1 LTKKISGKNFASNR
15 KIIIYALIGI
25 IAVGAISSL
34 LYSAY
39 TGRQDTSTSTPISS
53 SLSNQVVE
61 SKKAAI
67 EKFQEQ
73 FCGLDSKPNSNEY
86 VTEIKLPKTC
96 EMPLGIAVDTNSSKI
111 WYVST
116 KNGSLGSYDL
126 KEQNFDE
133 EQIIPTWKGRD
144 NPIESSQVWTVKLD
158 KKDGVWFTDEK
169 QNSLWRY
176 NKSSTNFELYK
187 IPGESKSFGTTYPVS
202 MDFDSN
208 GNVYFVGIRS
218 PSLWYG
224 NITEMTN
231 NTSEGISEI
240 PIPLEGF
247 KGIDPDVISTGSVA
261 VDSKEEVIWISMLAF
276 AKKGQIFRYNS
287 ANHTFDVFDLPQEI
301 NSPVG
306 IALDNSSNL
315 WITDHGTSLF
325 FRFSPRDRN
334 ITEFVTSK
342 ASERIFGGDESS
354 SEGAYTLPYWIYG
367 TDDGSLWF
375 NEHTGN
381 KIAHF
386 IPSNSTLIEY
396 WVPSQN
402 KLFSQCS
409 SENAVPCGIA
419 NVIQL
424 SVGNINSSNT
434 GISGQKKDSNNTQV
448 WFTEWS
454 ENKIGRIATEK
465 NLPFSVSASPSEVTI
480 KKGDSVSI
488 NLFIKPSSSS
498 SSSSSASSS
507 ASSGVVNMTASA
519 AFNPTGG
526 FGNSTWSFSEETIS
540 IKDGKT
546 KKVSFIVTPSGD
558 LKPGKYVIM
567 LGAENSDV
575 SYMKAISINVI

>member
-1 LTKKISGKNFASNR
+1 MTKKNSSKNAASKR
-15 KIIIYALIGI
+15 KIIIYAVLGI
-25 IAVGAISSL
+25 IAVAAVSLLLFSADTRTQDTPTTTSSSYSSL
-34 LYSAY
+34 
-39 TGRQDTSTSTPISS
+39 P
-53 SLSNQVVE
+53 NQAIE

-67 EKFQEQ
+67 EKFQKQ

-96 EMPLGIAVDTNSSKI
+96 EMPLGIAVDTNNSKI

-116 KNGSLGSYDL
+116 KTGSLGSYDF
-126 KEQNFDE
+126 KEQKFDV
-133 EQIIPTWKGRD
+133 EQIIPAWKGRD

-176 NKSSTNFELYK
+176 NKSSTSFEVYK
-187 IPGESKSFGTTYPVS
+187 IPGESESFGTTYPVS
-202 MDFDSN
+202 LDFDSN

-218 PSLWYG
+218 PLLWYG

-231 NTSEGISEI
+231 NTSEGISKI

-247 KGIDPDVISTGSVA
+247 KGTDPNVISTGSVA
-261 VDSKEEVIWISMLAF
+261 VDSKEDVVWITMLAF

-287 ANHTFDVFDLPQEI
+287 ANQTFDVFDLPQEL

-325 FRFSPRDRN
+325 FRFNPRDRN

-342 ASERIFGGDESS
+342 ASERIFGGKEPSPV
-354 SEGAYTLPYWIYG
+354 GAYTLPYWIYDA
-367 TDDGSLWF
+367 DDDSLWF

-396 WVPSQN
+396 WIPSQN

-409 SENAVPCGIA
+409 PENTIPCGIA
-419 NVIQL
+419 NVMQL
-424 SVGNINSSNT
+424 SVGKINSS
-434 GISGQKKDSNNTQV
+434 GSISDQKNDTNSQV

-454 ENKIGRIATEK
+454 ENKIGRIETEK
-465 NLPFSVSASPSEVTI
+465 NLPFSVSASPQEITV
-480 KKGDSVSI
+480 KKGDSVNI
-488 NLFIKPSSSS
+488 DLFIKHSK
-498 SSSSSASSS
+498 ASSD
-507 ASSGVVNMTASA
+507 GVNMTASA
-519 AFNPTGG
+519 AFNPTGD

-558 LKPGKYVIM
+558 LKPGKYLLM

-575 SYMKAISINVI
+575 SYMKAISINII